1 MEIIK
6 NIFKSIFIA
15 IGGAVSIFITGA
27 AIYTLI
33 DILIKAVKNFDLY
46 YYFIGASYVGIYL
59 LVVGIILYS
68 IHLFLN
74 WICTLIEKKRK

>member
-1 MEIIK
+1 MNIIK
-6 NIFKSIFIA
+6 KIFKSIFIA
-15 IGGAVSIFITGA
+15 IGGAVSIFITGG

-33 DILIKAVKNFDLY
+33 GALIKVFNNFDLY
-46 YYFIGASYVGIYL
+46 YYFIVAGYVVIYL

-68 IHLFLN
+68 IHLFFN